1 MSFYPII
8 QISLDVETIEEALLI
23 AEKAVAAGVDWLE
36 VGTPLILSKGFYA
49 ITALKKRFPD
59 KTVVS
64 DQKTMDGGGLETEMA
79 AKAGADIVV
88 IMAAANDATIK
99 EAVKFGKKYNIRI
112 MADMLAVRDKVQ
124 RAIDV
129 VKMGVDY
136 IIVHTGFDERHYD
149 PNANPLKDLKKIVG
163 SVNVPVQAVGGLDA
177 DQAIETLKIGAELV
191 VFGSPL
197 VIKGEKF
204 EVKNEH
210 FDVVLK
216 EAVNKVRAY
225 ERK

>member
-1 MSFYPII
+1 MSFYPIV

-88 IMAAANDATIK
+88 IMAAANNATIK
-99 EAVKFGKKYNIRI
+99 EAVKFGKKYNF
-112 MADMLAVRDKVQ
+112 L
-124 RAIDV
+124 
-129 VKMGVDY
+129 
-136 IIVHTGFDERHYD
+136 
-149 PNANPLKDLKKIVG
+149 
-163 SVNVPVQAVGGLDA
+163 
-177 DQAIETLKIGAELV
+177 
-191 VFGSPL
+191 
-197 VIKGEKF
+197 
-204 EVKNEH
+204 
-210 FDVVLK
+210 
-216 EAVNKVRAY
+216 
-225 ERK
+225 